1 MREAKHR
8 AIDRAFD
15 WNFSNFLFSNWSWFC
30 KDFFLRLRFVGRY
43 KFLWLSPTKSET
55 LFYLI
60 VVVIVAIWVVY
71 VVAVAI
77 CSIISIWPISE
88 TSNKN
93 NHKLLKTQRNQQI
106 SNRFCLNKIMLFN
119 KINNISQK
127 KTSNEIYVFDLISAC
142 FFLFCFVFLILCA
155 SNAELCGNFKT
166 IL

>member
-60 VVVIVAIWVVY
+60 VVVIVDIWVVY

-77 CSIISIWPISE
+77 CSIISIWPIPE

-127 KTSNEIYVFDLISAC
+127 KQKKHRTKFM
-142 FFLFCFVFLILCA
+142 FLI
-155 SNAELCGNFKT
+155 
-166 IL
+166 